1 MAISLLRGNEGIEE
15 PNERIDYIVVN
26 RRQKGTDTLVVLI
39 VVLLVILK
47 IRGISVESANSIS
60 ENNKVVYIPNYTY
73 SSLNL
78 LVKPL

>member
-1 MAISLLRGNEGIEE
+1 
-15 PNERIDYIVVN
+15 VVN